1 MSELLLELK
10 SLAVRP
16 APESPLLK
24 VDLRLASGRVTV
36 LRGPSGCGKTT
47 LLRCVTRLRPPEAGE
62 VLLRGV
68 SWHAVPPREW
78 RRRIGYVPSGPA
90 LLPGTVRENLELAFR
105 LRIVKSRS
113 YPATQAREL
122 AERLRLPS
130 ALAERET
137 RLLSDGERARIGL
150 LRTLL
155 TEPEVLLADEPT
167 APLDP
172 DSRGAVAS
180 VLRERAAHG
189 TAVLLVAH
197 DEELAANLDA
207 DVFDLTGWM
216 S

>member
-1 MSELLLELK
+1 MSEVLLELK

-24 VDLRLASGRVTV
+24 VDLRLASGRATV

-47 LLRCVTRLRPPEAGE
+47 LLRCVTRLRPPQAGE
-62 VLLRGV
+62 VLLRGA
-68 SWHAVPPREW
+68 SWRAVPPREW

-90 LLPGTVRENLELAFR
+90 LLPGTVGENLELAFR
-105 LRIVKSRS
+105 LRIAKPRS
-113 YPATQAREL
+113 YPAARAREL

-130 ALAERET
+130 SLVERET

-172 DSRGAVAS
+172 ASRAAVAS
-180 VLRERAAHG
+180 VLREQAARG
-189 TAVLLVAH
+189 TALLLVAH
-197 DEELAANLDA
+197 DEELTANLGA
-207 DVFDLTGWM
+207 EVFDLTERM